1 MAKSGSGEKMNI
13 FQEMKKYWNT
23 PAEGKYVPY
32 KEYFSIFAA
41 VGGDYTLKYLKS
53 FLSFGT
59 GCYLIAYYYEIPL
72 LTFSAINVFFLASTY
87 FWNLLNMGVDAN
99 LGFLPPKIERK
110 YNAVYLSFA
119 LLGLLMLIFDLSFI
133 LPDSVANIL
142 DTRWK
147 GINSFNIFKI
157 FGAHFLTN
165 GWSGFRNILIRK
177 KLLKKLGRYKIFAYA
192 NVIQCII
199 VVVLI
204 CSLPL
209 YKLPLTDRVWTLYL
223 LFQFYTIF
231 NFVGYSQSVA
241 DNISPNA
248 QERLYV
254 RSFPVKI
261 SHFVQNIVNVLLP
274 TLAGALFIDGI
285 KDIGMFRY
293 LLPIFFIASSGVM
306 FLGLGKIKER
316 IPMPPIENREYLS
329 FWHCVSGVFKN
340 KYLWISQI
348 ANLLDSLGNG
358 MLDMKNI
365 LLIYT
370 WRETGLFFSLA
381 EILIKMA
388 GNPGQFLAPWIRKRF
403 EYKQM
408 IIFKYVVLAIRNAIY
423 ILAILFLGNTHFL
436 CGVAL
441 FLALFMADVLQAAVS
456 IAQQD
461 TDVRIKDY
469 QMYISGERLE
479 AYQGIVGWFT
489 TPITTLVSL
498 IIPLMF
504 YRVGFTSD
512 WDVLYMNDIRVKC
525 MLIGLGFDLAGY
537 ILMILPYLFL
547 WDYSDEKHAHV
558 MEVLKQRA
566 EAGNVVADDAASA
579 EPHDAPT
586 AAESVSVQK
595 NE

>member
-1 MAKSGSGEKMNI
+1 MAKAQAKQRKNI
-13 FQEMKKYWNT
+13 FKEMKTYWHT
-23 PAEGKYVPY
+23 PPAGKYVPY

-41 VGGDYTLKYLKS
+41 VGGDYTLNYLRN
-53 FLSFGT
+53 FLTFGT
-59 GCYLIAYYYEIPL
+59 GCYLIAYYYEIPI
-72 LTFSAINVFFLASTY
+72 LTFSAINVFFIASTY

-110 YNAVYLSFA
+110 YNNVYLSFTI
-119 LLGLLMLIFDLSFI
+119 LGLLMLIFDFSPI
-133 LPDSVANIL
+133 LPDSIATIL

-147 GINSFNIFKI
+147 GINSFSTFKI

-199 VVVLI
+199 VAILI
-204 CSLPL
+204 CELPL

-223 LFQFYTIF
+223 LFQLYTIF

-241 DNISPNA
+241 DNISPDPH
-248 QERLYV
+248 ERLFV
-254 RSFPVKI
+254 RSIPVKI

-274 TLAGALFIDGI
+274 TIAGAMFIDGI

-293 LLPIFFIASSGVM
+293 LLPVFFVASSAVM
-306 FLGLGKIKER
+306 FAGLGKIKER
-316 IPMPPIENREYLS
+316 IPMPPIEKKEYFS
-329 FWHCVSGVFKN
+329 FWHCVSGIFKN
-340 KYLWISQI
+340 KYLWITQI
-348 ANLLDSLGNG
+348 ASLLDSLGNG
-358 MLDMKNI
+358 MLDMKTI

-408 IIFKYVVLAIRNAIY
+408 VVFKYVVLALRNGVY

-436 CGVAL
+436 CGLAI
-441 FLALFMADVLQAAVS
+441 FLALFAGDVLQAAVS

-461 TDVRIKDY
+461 TNIRIKDY

-479 AYQGIVGWFT
+479 AYQGIVNWFT

-498 IIPLMF
+498 IIPLIF
-504 YRVGFTSD
+504 YRIGFTSD
-512 WDVLYMNDIRVKC
+512 WDVLYMGDIRVKC
-525 MLIGLGFDLAGY
+525 MIVGIAFDLVGY
-537 ILMILPYLFL
+537 ILMILPYLFM
-547 WDYSDEKHAHV
+547 WDYTDEKHAHV

-566 EAGNVVADDAASA
+566 GEGNAEAEGSSGELQEAPASA
-579 EPHDAPT
+579 AAVDA
-586 AAESVSVQK
+586 SQK
-595 NE
+595 E

>member
-1 MAKSGSGEKMNI
+1 MAKTKNKDKMNI
-13 FQEMKKYWNT
+13 FQEMKKHWNT
-23 PAEGKYVPY
+23 PAEGKHVPY

-41 VGGDYTLKYLKS
+41 VGGDYTLNYLKS
-53 FLSFGT
+53 FLTFGT

-72 LTFSAINVFFLASTY
+72 LTFSAINVFFIATTY
-87 FWNLLNMGVDAN
+87 FWNLLTMGVDAN
-99 LGFLPPKIERK
+99 LGFLPPKIERR
-110 YNAVYLSFA
+110 YNAVYLIFA
-119 LLGLLMLIFDLSFI
+119 SLGLLMLIFDLSFI
-133 LPDSVANIL
+133 LPDGVANII
-142 DTRWK
+142 DTHWK

-192 NVIQCII
+192 NVIQCLI

-204 CSLPL
+204 CTLPL

-231 NFVGYSQSVA
+231 NYVGFTQSVA
-241 DNISPNA
+241 DNISPNP

-261 SHFVQNIVNVLLP
+261 SHFVQNIVNVILP
-274 TLAGALFIDGI
+274 TLAGVMFLDGI
-285 KDIGMFRY
+285 KDIGTFRY
-293 LLPIFFIASSGVM
+293 LIPIFFVVSSGVM
-306 FLGLGKIKER
+306 FIGLRNIKER
-316 IPMPPIENREYLS
+316 IPMPPLENREYLS
-329 FWHCVSGVFKN
+329 FWHCVSGIFKN
-340 KYLWISQI
+340 KYLWIIKI
-348 ANLLDSLGNG
+348 AEFLDSLGNG
-358 MLDMKNI
+358 MLDMKRI

-370 WRETGLFFSLA
+370 WRETGLFFSIA
-381 EILIKMA
+381 EIIYKMS

-403 EYKQM
+403 QYKQL
-408 IIFKYVVLAIRNAIY
+408 IVFKYIVLALRNGVY
-423 ILAILFLGNTHFL
+423 ILAILFLGNSHFL
-436 CGVAL
+436 CG
-441 FLALFMADVLQAAVS
+441 LAIYIAMLVSNTLEAAVG
-456 IAQQD
+456 IAQDD
-461 TDVRIKDY
+461 TKIRVTDY

-479 AYQGIVGWFT
+479 EYQKIITWFT

-512 WDVLYMNDIRVKC
+512 WDVLYMSDVRVQC
-525 MLIGLGFDLAGY
+525 MLIGLGFDLVGY
-537 ILMILPYLFL
+537 VLMTLPYLFL
-547 WDYSDEKHAHV
+547 WDFTDEKHAHV

-566 EAGNVVADDAASA
+566 EGNPSEEKEA
-579 EPHDAPT
+579 ETTDAP
-586 AAESVSVQK
+586 AVSALVNAES

>member
-1 MAKSGSGEKMNI
+1 MAKIATKEKSNI
-13 FQEMKKYWNT
+13 FKTMKHHWNT
-23 PAEGKYVPY
+23 PPEGRYVPY

-41 VGGDYTLKYLKS
+41 VGGDYTLKYLQS

-110 YNAVYLSFA
+110 YNAVYLIFTV
-119 LLGLLMLIFDLSFI
+119 LGILMLIFDFSFI
-133 LPDSVANIL
+133 LPDGIANII

-147 GINSFNIFKI
+147 GINSFNTFKI
-157 FGAHFLTN
+157 FGAHFMCQ

-177 KLLKKLGRYKIFAYA
+177 KLLKKLGRYRIFAYA
-192 NVIQCII
+192 NVIQCLI

-204 CSLPL
+204 CTLPL

-231 NFVGYSQSVA
+231 NYIGFSQSVA
-241 DNISPNA
+241 DNISPD
-248 QERLYV
+248 QHERLVV
-254 RSFPVKI
+254 RSIPVKI

-274 TLAGALFIDGI
+274 TIAGAMFIDGI
-285 KDIGMFRY
+285 RDIGMFRY
-293 LLPIFFIASSGVM
+293 LLPVFFVASSGVM
-306 FLGLGKIKER
+306 FIGLGKIKER
-316 IPMPPIENREYLS
+316 IPMPPLENREYLS

-340 KYLWISQI
+340 KYLWITQI
-348 ANLLDSLGNG
+348 AGLLDSLGNG
-358 MLDMKNI
+358 MLDMKTI

-408 IIFKYVVLAIRNAIY
+408 IVFKYVILALRNGVY

-436 CGVAL
+436 CGLAIFLAL
-441 FLALFMADVLQAAVS
+441 FLADVFQAAVS

-461 TDVRIKDY
+461 TDIRVKDY

-512 WDVLYMNDIRVKC
+512 WDVLYMSDVRVQC

-537 ILMILPYLFL
+537 ILMILPYVFL
-547 WDYSDEKHAHV
+547 WDFTDEKHAHI

-566 EAGNVVADDAASA
+566 EAGNA
-579 EPHDAPT
+579 
-586 AAESVSVQK
+586 AAEGNSGELQDTAVNAEAAVVSQ

>member
-1 MAKSGSGEKMNI
+1 MAKSQTKQRKNI
-13 FQEMKKYWNT
+13 FKEMKTHWHT
-23 PAEGKYVPY
+23 PPEGRYVPY

-41 VGGDYTLKYLKS
+41 VGGDYTLKYLQS
-53 FLSFGT
+53 FLTFGT
-59 GCYLIAYYYEIPL
+59 GCYLIAYYYEIPI
-72 LTFSAINVFFLASTY
+72 LTFSAINVFFIASTY

-99 LGFLPPKIERK
+99 LGFLPKKVEQK
-110 YNAVYLSFA
+110 YNAAYLGFA
-119 LLGLLMLIFDLSFI
+119 ILGLLMLIFDFSFI
-133 LPDSVANIL
+133 LPDSVAGII

-157 FGAHFLTN
+157 FGAHFLAN
-165 GWSGFRNILIRK
+165 GWGGFRNILIRK

-192 NVIQCII
+192 NVIQCLI

-204 CSLPL
+204 CELPL

-223 LFQFYTIF
+223 LFQLYTMF
-231 NFVGYSQSVA
+231 NYVGFSQSVA
-241 DNISPNA
+241 DNISPDSH
-248 QERLYV
+248 ERLFV
-254 RSFPVKI
+254 RSIPVKI

-274 TLAGALFIDGI
+274 TIAGAMFIDGI

-293 LLPIFFIASSGVM
+293 LLPVFFVASSGVM
-306 FLGLGKIKER
+306 FVGLGKIKER
-316 IPMPPIENREYLS
+316 IPMPPIEKKEYLS

-340 KYLWISQI
+340 KYLWINQI
-348 ANLLDSLGNG
+348 ATLLDSLGNG
-358 MLDMKNI
+358 MLDMKTI

-408 IIFKYVVLAIRNAIY
+408 IVFKYVVLALRNAVY
-423 ILAILFLGNTHFL
+423 ILAILFLGKTHFL
-436 CGVAL
+436 CGLAI
-441 FLALFMADVLQAAVS
+441 FLALFAGDVLQAAVS

-461 TDVRIKDY
+461 INVRLKDY

-479 AYQGIVGWFT
+479 AYQGIVNWFT

-512 WDVLYMNDIRVKC
+512 WDVLYMSDVRVQC
-525 MLIGLGFDLAGY
+525 MVIGIGFDLAGY
-537 ILMILPYLFL
+537 ILMTLPYIFM
-547 WDYSDEKHAHV
+547 WDYTDEKHAHV
-558 MEVLKQRA
+558 MKTLQERA
-566 EAGNVVADDAASA
+566 EAGNA
-579 EPHDAPT
+579 E
-586 AAESVSVQK
+586 AEGAFVEVQSVPINTETSVSSD
-595 NE
+595 